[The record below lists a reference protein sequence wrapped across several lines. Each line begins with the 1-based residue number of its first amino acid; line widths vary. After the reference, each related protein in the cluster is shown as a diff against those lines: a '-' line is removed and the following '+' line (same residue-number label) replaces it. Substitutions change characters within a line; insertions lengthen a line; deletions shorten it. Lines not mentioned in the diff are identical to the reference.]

1 MSRIELPPGARPF
14 VPQRDLLV
22 GGPSDQR
29 RHVLARVALVGR
41 LLREPL
47 VRDAFDTWATRH
59 GFREPLE
66 TLTTRLDTL
75 AIEAGLS
82 SRTALFAPESTLDA
96 STQTARHEAFEA
108 FWNDLTGSAA
118 ELVQDGRR
126 LAERLVTALRLSDLC
141 GPWLTVELLSWFFDS
156 LRAQIEDRAVTRRY
170 TENPFP
176 DVVALRGDPRLSA
189 RQRMPNHG
197 GQHIA
202 TYVERLVQNGLH
214 GASVR
219 TLGRAQLRSE
229 GGLRSPNYDGRHRIQ
244 YGKSQARRWLAAVA
258 RIPES
263 RPPRPRRRT
272 TKKRSTQRR
281 RRRSPPR

>member
-1 MSRIELPPGARPF
+1 M
-14 VPQRDLLV
+14 VQ
-22 GGPSDQR
+22 
-29 RHVLARVALVGR
+29 H
-41 LLREPL
+41 
-47 VRDAFDTWATRH
+47 AFDTWATRY
-59 GFREPLE
+59 GFRQPLE

-75 AIEAGLS
+75 AFEAGLS

-108 FWNDLTGSAA
+108 FWNGVTGSAT
-118 ELVQDGRR
+118 ELVQDGRC
-126 LAERLVTALRLSDLC
+126 LAEQLVKALRLSDVC

-156 LRAQIEDRAVTRRY
+156 LRGQIEDRTVTRQY
-170 TENPFP
+170 TEKPFP
-176 DVVALRGDPRLSA
+176 DVVTLRGDPQLSA

-197 GQHIA
+197 GRHIA

-244 YGKSQARRWLAAVA
+244 YGKIQARRWLAAVA
-258 RIPES
+258 RIS
-263 RPPRPRRRT
+263 RPARPRRRT
-272 TKKRSTQRR
+272 TKKRSTPRH